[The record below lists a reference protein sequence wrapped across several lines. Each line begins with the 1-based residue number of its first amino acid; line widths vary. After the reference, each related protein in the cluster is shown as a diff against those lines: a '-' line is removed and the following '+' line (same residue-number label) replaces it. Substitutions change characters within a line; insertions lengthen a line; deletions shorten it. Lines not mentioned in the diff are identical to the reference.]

1 MRTHIVFTKAYHIGI
16 MCISYIGVSLYNH
29 IARAR
34 SPNHNCWDPIPNV
47 ATTRY
52 PTILPGP
59 GIQSYCRDHVPN
71 QIVRNRYVDNG
82 TMMVTMTIAIRIAD
96 LVA

>member
-1 MRTHIVFTKAYHIGI
+1 
-16 MCISYIGVSLYNH
+16 MCISYIGVSLSNH

-34 SPNHNCWDPIPNV
+34 SPNHNCWDPVPNHV

-59 GIQSYCRDHVPN
+59 GIQSYCRDPVPN
-71 QIVRNRYVDNG
+71 QIVRTRYVDNG